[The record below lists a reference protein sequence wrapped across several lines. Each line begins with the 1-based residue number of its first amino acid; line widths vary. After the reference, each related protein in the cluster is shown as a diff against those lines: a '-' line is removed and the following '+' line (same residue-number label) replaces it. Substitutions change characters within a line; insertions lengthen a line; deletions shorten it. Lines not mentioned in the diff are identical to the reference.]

1 MNIPDIHLQIVHI
14 DGPRKGE
21 IDEFRQPV
29 VTIGRSPTADVT
41 FPAELR
47 FVSRNHAEIKR
58 EGNRFLLLNHSPNGC
73 YVNGQPVDNTYLK
86 QGDVITFAEGGPKV
100 SFLYTV
106 TTGAAQPAPRAPT
119 PPPPPPRPASP
130 PPQAARPAAPGPAPD
145 SGGPFTLQYG
155 TSIKSLEQ
163 ASVRLGADAGNDFV
177 MNHDRVFGTHAEV
190 FYHTSQVFLRDLTES
205 GQTLLNG
212 SVLHSA
218 PPLQPNDVITFAE
231 GGPSLKYLGTGRF
244 VEVIE

>member
-1 MNIPDIHLQIVHI
+1 MNIPDIQLQIVHI

-29 VTIGRSPTADVT
+29 VTIGRSPSADVR

-73 YVNGQPVDNTYLK
+73 TVNGQPADSVYLK
-86 QGDVITFAEGGPKV
+86 QG
-100 SFLYTV
+100 
-106 TTGAAQPAPRAPT
+106 
-119 PPPPPPRPASP
+119 
-130 PPQAARPAAPGPAPD
+130 
-145 SGGPFTLQYG
+145 
-155 TSIKSLEQ
+155 
-163 ASVRLGADAGNDFV
+163 
-177 MNHDRVFGTHAEV
+177 
-190 FYHTSQVFLRDLTES
+190 
-205 GQTLLNG
+205 
-212 SVLHSA
+212 
-218 PPLQPNDVITFAE
+218 DVITFAE